1 MRLLRIISLFL
12 CVVVLAGS
20 AILYVTSRDKTVSPE
35 LTCDIKVIE
44 GSINMTDEE
53 LLSYV
58 TAYDEQDGDL
68 TKSVK
73 VVRKRFFIDNEGTT
87 VVTFAVSDSDNNV
100 ASIQRPL
107 KYTDYHSPRFSF
119 NNDLILPGGYRYALE
134 KYVSASDVIDGDLSQ
149 HLKLISSEITNTEGV
164 YSVNIKVSNSM
175 ADTSELTVNAIVTD
189 KDYFTVKVQL
199 DDYITYQPVN
209 AEIDYM
215 AFVKGIKNGS
225 DIKYDNDDIELDT
238 SAVDVTKP
246 GCYEAYYKIYADRE
260 KQELVTM
267 TRLFVVVEE

>member
-20 AILYVTSRDKTVSPE
+20 AILYITSRDKTVSPE

-44 GSINMTDEE
+44 GSINITDEE

-68 TKSVK
+68 TKSIK
-73 VVRKRFFIDNEGTT
+73 VVRKRFFIDDKNTT

-100 ASIQRPL
+100 TSIQRPL

-149 HLKLISSEITNTEGV
+149 HLKLISSEITNTEGI

-225 DIKYDNDDIELDT
+225 DKNYDNDDIELDT

>member
-20 AILYVTSRDKTVSPE
+20 AVLYITSRDKTVSPE

-44 GSINMTDEE
+44 GSINITDEE

-68 TKSVK
+68 TKSIK
-73 VVRKRFFIDNEGTT
+73 VVRKRFFIDDKNTT

-149 HLKLISSEITNTEGV
+149 YLKLISSEITNTEGV

-225 DIKYDNDDIELDT
+225 DKNYDNDDIELDT

>member
-1 MRLLRIISLFL
+1 M
-12 CVVVLAGS
+12 
-20 AILYVTSRDKTVSPE
+20 YVTSRDKTVSPE
-35 LTCDIKVIE
+35 LTCDIKIIE
-44 GSINMTDEE
+44 GSINITDEE

-68 TKSVK
+68 TKSIK
-73 VVRKRFFIDNEGTT
+73 VVRKRFFIDDKNTT

-100 ASIQRPL
+100 TSIQRPL

-175 ADTSELTVNAIVTD
+175 ADTSELTVKAIVTD

-225 DIKYDNDDIELDT
+225 DKNYDNDDIELDT

>member
-20 AILYVTSRDKTVSPE
+20 AVLYITSRDKTVAPE
-35 LTCDIKVIE
+35 LACDIKIIE
-44 GSINMTDEE
+44 GSINITDEE

-73 VVRKRFFIDNEGTT
+73 VVRKRFFIDDKNTT

-100 ASIQRPL
+100 ASIQLPL

-164 YSVNIKVSNSM
+164 YAVNIKVSNSM
-175 ADTSELTVNAIVTD
+175 ADTSELTVKAIVTD

-215 AFVKGIKNGS
+215 ALVKGIKNGS
-225 DIKYDNDDIELDT
+225 DKNYDNDDIELDT

>member
-20 AILYVTSRDKTVSPE
+20 AILYITSRDKTVSPE

-44 GSINMTDEE
+44 GSINITDEE

-68 TKSVK
+68 TKSIK
-73 VVRKRFFIDNEGTT
+73 VVRKRFFIDDKNTT

-100 ASIQRPL
+100 TSIQRPL

-149 HLKLISSEITNTEGV
+149 YLKLISSEITNTEGV

-225 DIKYDNDDIELDT
+225 DKNYDNDDIELDT